1 MALNFPGPYDAELNA
16 ITRREKMAQLMQQQA
31 LQPLEIN
38 SFQGFQAPI
47 SPLQGIAKVL
57 QMYVGS
63 KQIDEAEQARQLLG
77 LKAQQEGESLLSPY
91 FGGQISLQPRVA
103 QATAPIAQ
111 PTQASGEPPVAQVY
125 PIGPSGSPQMP
136 AVPEG
141 QPAGAAPNVAPVNA
155 PSGALASTPTGAP
168 PKDIRQL
175 VRAMMNPYSAPVA
188 KILLEQEL
196 KNIAPTEL
204 SRKLVEAGY
213 PVGSP
218 EYQMF
223 MRGTINKEATQSHA
237 PGSVVQGPQG
247 VAHIPK
253 TSENVNLQYPSG
265 NLNAPVAVAI
275 PNAAD
280 LTASQSGKVAGA
292 EAIAKE
298 TGTIA
303 AKELGA
309 LHTAAQNAQTTIDQ
323 VNKIDDLISSGAL
336 TGTAADIKLQLAR
349 LFNVAGADNN
359 EIIKNTEVLISQL
372 GQNVLNNVKTSGLGA
387 GQGFTDKDRQFLEA
401 VVGGSITLNAQ
412 TLKELGRIS
421 KDVAQKSV
429 SSWNSRLDKVSPDIA
444 KNAGW
449 GKVNLTN
456 IYSRSEIEAELKRRG
471 LKP

>member
-38 SFQGFQAPI
+38 SFQGYQAPI

-57 QMYVGS
+57 QMYIGS
-63 KQIDEAEQARQLLG
+63 KQSDESEQARQLLG
-77 LKAQQEGESLLSPY
+77 MKAQMEGESLIAPY
-91 FGGQISLQPRVA
+91 LGGQINPRPVGVSP
-103 QATAPIAQ
+103 TAPVAQ
-111 PTQASGEPPVAQVY
+111 PTQTSGEPPVAQVY
-125 PIGPSGSPQMP
+125 PVGPSGSAQMP

-141 QPAGAAPNVAPVNA
+141 QPAGAAPNVAPVSA
-155 PSGALASTPTGAP
+155 PSGAPTGAP
-168 PKDIRQL
+168 TKDIRQL

-196 KNIAPTEL
+196 KNTAPSDL
-204 SRKLVEAGY
+204 SRQLVEAGY
-213 PVGSP
+213 AVNSP
-218 EYQMF
+218 EYQAI
-223 MRGTINKEATQSHA
+223 MRGSINKQTTQSHP
-237 PGSVVQGPQG
+237 PGSVIQGPQG
-247 VAHIPK
+247 TAHIPK
-253 TSENVNLQYPSG
+253 TAENVVIQYPSG
-265 NLNAPVAVAI
+265 NLNAPVATAL

-280 LTASQSGKVAGA
+280 ITAAQSGKVAGA
-292 EAIAKE
+292 EAIAKT
-298 TGTIA
+298 TGNIA
-303 AKELGA
+303 GEELGT
-309 LHTAAQNAQTTIDQ
+309 LHKTAQNAQTVIDQ
-323 VNKIDDLISSGAL
+323 ANKIDDLISSGAL
-336 TGTAADIKLQLAR
+336 TGTTAEIKLQLAK

-359 EIIKNTEVLISQL
+359 EIIKNTEILISQL
-372 GQNVLNNVKTSGLGA
+372 GQNVLNNVKASGLGT
-387 GQGFTDKDRQFLEA
+387 GQGFTDKDRDFLEK